1 MEYSWWERKSKK
13 GRTGDRQTHEERE
26 EKRQRQRD
34 EERRGGARVCE
45 QERDRG
51 KVPLNMEPIP

>member
-1 MEYSWWERKSKK
+1 MVGGIPLVGEKE
-13 GRTGDRQTHEERE
+13 QERE
-26 EKRQRQRD
+26 NERHVKREKERDRRD

-51 KVPLNMEPIP
+51 KVPLNKEPIL